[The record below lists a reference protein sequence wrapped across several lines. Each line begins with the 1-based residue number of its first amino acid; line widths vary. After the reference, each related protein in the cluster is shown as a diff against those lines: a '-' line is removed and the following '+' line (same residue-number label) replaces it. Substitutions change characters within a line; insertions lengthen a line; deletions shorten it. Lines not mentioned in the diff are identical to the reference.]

1 MTNLRNKKKL
11 AAKVFGVG
19 KNKIIFDE
27 LHINEIKEAITKQD
41 MRDLYAEGMIRIREF
56 RGKLKNEKRTTR
68 RGPGKIK
75 RKIKIKKSGYVIIT
89 RKLRRYLK
97 ELKKQGKITNERFF
111 ELRKKVKARAFK
123 DKSHLRDYIG
133 GKI

>member
-1 MTNLRNKKKL
+1 MTNLENKKKL
-11 AAKVFGVG
+11 AAKVFNVG

-41 MRDLYAEGMIRIREF
+41 MRDLYTEGMIRIREY
-56 RGKLKNEKRTTR
+56 RGRMQKEKRTTR

-75 RKIKIKKSGYVIIT
+75 RKIKIKKSGYVILT

-97 ELKKQGKITNERFF
+97 ELKKQNKITNQKFY
-111 ELRKKVKARAFK
+111 ELRKKIKARAFK
-123 DKSHLRDYIG
+123 DKNHLKDHIEG
-133 GKI
+133 EQ